1 VNSDDPIIAPVLRP
15 LASHLRPIIPIRCRS
30 SKTERKGRI
39 QTYQPGMNHR
49 DFQSFLDT
57 VASRRPKNLPF
68 QKLRILNE
76 VAIHQ
81 KEGAL
86 PTEARLIDSL
96 LMQAETFNRLV
107 VELIREDLL
116 KMFQCSWDGHRRLLV
131 LTEMGATRVD
141 SLISQFRSAPS
152 IWHREHQQMCA

>member
-1 VNSDDPIIAPVLRP
+1 MAYI
-15 LASHLRPIIPIRCRS
+15 
-30 SKTERKGRI
+30 G
-39 QTYQPGMNHR
+39 GMNHQ

-57 VASRRPKNLPF
+57 VTSRRPKNLPF

-76 VAIHQ
+76 VAIYQ
-81 KEGAL
+81 MEGTL

-107 VELIREDLL
+107 VELIREGLL
-116 KMFQCSWDGHRRLLV
+116 KTFPCSWDGHRRLLI

-141 SLISQFRSAPS
+141 SLIDQFRSAPS
-152 IWHREHQQMCA
+152 IRHREHQRMCA

>member
-1 VNSDDPIIAPVLRP
+1 
-15 LASHLRPIIPIRCRS
+15 
-30 SKTERKGRI
+30 
-39 QTYQPGMNHR
+39 MNHR
-49 DFQSFLDT
+49 DFQSFLDI
-57 VASRRPKNLPF
+57 VASKRPGHTPF

-116 KMFQCSWDGHRRLLV
+116 MTFPCSWDGHRRLLI
-131 LTEMGATRVD
+131 LTEMGASRVE
-141 SLISQFRSAPS
+141 SLIVQFQPAAS
-152 IWHREHQQMCA
+152 IRHREHLRRCA

>member
-1 VNSDDPIIAPVLRP
+1 
-15 LASHLRPIIPIRCRS
+15 
-30 SKTERKGRI
+30 
-39 QTYQPGMNHR
+39 MNHR

-57 VASRRPKNLPF
+57 VTSRRPKNLPF

-76 VAIHQ
+76 VAIYQ
-81 KEGAL
+81 MEGTL

-116 KMFQCSWDGHRRLLV
+116 KTFPCSWDGHRRLLI

-141 SLISQFRSAPS
+141 SLIHQFQPAAS
-152 IWHREHQQMCA
+152 IRHREHQRMCA